1 MITGDVLEALARKP
15 AEIELLWVRDTDG
28 KLWEF
33 ATEGPIGIDAA
44 HLLVHR
50 DIGAGVEVVYL
61 EKEGRLIALQ
71 VNDFGD
77 LEVLANSWSGEIVGS
92 KRRCGLPVANWQ
104 RIIG

>member
-1 MITGDVLEALARKP
+1 VITGDVLEALARNP

-71 VNDFGD
+71 VNDF
-77 LEVLANSWSGEIVGS
+77 
-92 KRRCGLPVANWQ
+92 
-104 RIIG
+104 

>member
-1 MITGDVLEALARKP
+1 MTGDVLEALARNP

-50 DIGAGVEVVYL
+50 DIGAGVR
-61 EKEGRLIALQ
+61 GR
-71 VNDFGD
+71 V
-77 LEVLANSWSGEIVGS
+77 SGERGPAHRPS
-92 KRRCGLPVANWQ
+92 GQ
-104 RIIG
+104 

>member
-1 MITGDVLEALARKP
+1 MTGDVLEALARNP

-33 ATEGPIGIDAA
+33 ATAGPIGIDAA

-71 VNDFGD
+71 VNDF
-77 LEVLANSWSGEIVGS
+77 
-92 KRRCGLPVANWQ
+92 
-104 RIIG
+104 